1 MHKQDGRQVGE
12 GGGGGPRLGRS
23 YQLPSPGARV
33 EEFANELSKV
43 ETIPVLHILQCIVM
57 EKDTTTITLPGCR
70 DRLQPRIRG
79 GAWRRNHR
87 RSCLPHGSRRLSCL
101 RTPAEQLCHKAGL
114 HLDHEEV
121 CSILQVVVVV
131 VLLVSCTMASLLSVL
146 STLRLLA
153 VPHDIYYVHYG
164 LASLMCNL
172 YSSLL
177 ASGLLAGLAS
187 LTLLTATCLRL
198 PACVSHNQVGPQ
210 GQQAEKGQDGSSVPI
225 RNTNHGGW
233 RQTL

>member
-1 MHKQDGRQVGE
+1 MF
-12 GGGGGPRLGRS
+12 
-23 YQLPSPGARV
+23 Y
-33 EEFANELSKV
+33 
-43 ETIPVLHILQCIVM
+43 
-57 EKDTTTITLPGCR
+57 
-70 DRLQPRIRG
+70 
-79 GAWRRNHR
+79 
-87 RSCLPHGSRRLSCL
+87 
-101 RTPAEQLCHKAGL
+101 
-114 HLDHEEV
+114 
-121 CSILQVVVVV
+121 LQVVVVV

-177 ASGLLAGLAS
+177 ACGLLAGLAS

-198 PACVSHNQVGPQ
+198 PACVSQNQVGPQ
-210 GQQAEKGQDGSSVPI
+210 GEQAEKGQDGSNVQ
-225 RNTNHGGW
+225 TDGW

>member
-1 MHKQDGRQVGE
+1 MF
-12 GGGGGPRLGRS
+12 
-23 YQLPSPGARV
+23 Y
-33 EEFANELSKV
+33 
-43 ETIPVLHILQCIVM
+43 
-57 EKDTTTITLPGCR
+57 
-70 DRLQPRIRG
+70 
-79 GAWRRNHR
+79 
-87 RSCLPHGSRRLSCL
+87 
-101 RTPAEQLCHKAGL
+101 
-114 HLDHEEV
+114 
-121 CSILQVVVVV
+121 LQVVVVV

-146 STLRLLA
+146 STLRLLG

-177 ASGLLAGLAS
+177 ACGLLAGLAS

-210 GQQAEKGQDGSSVPI
+210 GEQAEKGQDSGSVQI
-225 RNTNHGGW
+225 RNTNNGGW